1 MPYQK
6 LSKKHPAAFLGFVGV
21 VVSVAVLTVNQ
32 SPPTQA
38 QTESYI
44 TDADEAAACEGVCNT
59 FVPPQTEEECE
70 ELRSERLAQAY
81 NDHALGTAR
90 NGKRRQKGFDL
101 SSEVYFSEHQQY
113 LEEYNESVAAAKKV
127 ATAALAAAYA
137 RLTACTLACQ
147 AVVPISWTAVA
158 LCWSQHAVA
167 QAGIWLTYDRAVDGF
182 GERFDE
188 RNDAARDRQEARDFR
203 IQTNY
208 EEWMR
213 ELDSW
218 YGNEMALI
226 ESDYLICLE
235 RVNN

>member
-1 MPYQK
+1 M
-6 LSKKHPAAFLGFVGV
+6 SKNIPSLMTRGFAVVALAAGLV
-21 VVSVAVLTVNQ
+21 
-32 SPPTQA
+32 PPTLA
-38 QTESYI
+38 QEESYI
-44 TDADEAAACEGVCNT
+44 TDAAEAAACASVCNT
-59 FVPPQTEEECE
+59 FVPPQTEDECE
-70 ELRSERLAQAY
+70 ELRGERLSQAY
-81 NDHALGTAR
+81 DDHALGTAR
-90 NGKRRQKGFDL
+90 NGKRRQKGLDL
-101 SSEVYFSEHQQY
+101 SAEVYFSEYQQY

-127 ATAALAAAYA
+127 ATAALVAAYT

-158 LCWSQHAVA
+158 LCWTQHAAA

-203 IQTNY
+203 IQTKY
-208 EEWMR
+208 EGWMR

-218 YGNEMALI
+218 YGNEMTLI
-226 ESDYLICLE
+226 ESDYLLCLE